1 MNRPHPRPEQPPEP
15 TARPV
20 TRRTLIPL
28 TLAEIRRLLALVHR
42 GEQAIAHGL
51 HWSTW
56 RRSHQSQARRA
67 HFRKRLHRQAL
78 MI

>member
-1 MNRPHPRPEQPPEP
+1 MKRPHPRPEEPAPPD
-15 TARPV
+15 TRPV

-28 TLAEIRRLLALVHR
+28 TLAEIRRLLALAHR
-42 GEQAIAHGL
+42 GEHAITHGL

-56 RRSHQSQARRA
+56 RRSHQNQARRA
-67 HFRKRLHRQAL
+67 HFRKRLHRQTL